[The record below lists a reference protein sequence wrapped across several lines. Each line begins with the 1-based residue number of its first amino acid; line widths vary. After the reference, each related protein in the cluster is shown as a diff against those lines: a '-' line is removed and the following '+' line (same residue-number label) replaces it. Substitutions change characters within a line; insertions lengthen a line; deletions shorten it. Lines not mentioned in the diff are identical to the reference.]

1 MIDYV
6 QFSPVSALIGGAMIG
21 FSALLLLASSGRI
34 SGISGIVSQ
43 LLIFRDRRLLFPTV
57 YIAGLLSGSVI
68 GLYFLQSSTPK
79 IETDWRLLIIAGLL
93 VGFGAHLGS
102 GCTSGHG
109 VCGIGRFSVRSI
121 AATCTF
127 LCTGAA
133 TVFIVTLFT

>member
-1 MIDYV
+1 
-6 QFSPVSALIGGAMIG
+6 MIG
-21 FSALLLLASSGRI
+21 FSALLLLAYSGRI

-43 LLIFRDRRLLFPTV
+43 LLIFRDRRILFPIV
-57 YIAGLLSGSVI
+57 YISGLLSGSVI
-68 GLYFLQSSTPK
+68 GLYYLQLPTPK
-79 IETDWRLLIIAGLL
+79 IETDWLLLILAGLL

-133 TVFIVTLFT
+133 TVFIVALFT